1 MTAGRYLCPGGAGG
15 GKVQRHSCREL
26 RGYEAVIRVAIV
38 DDQPLFSDGLGRIV
52 GAQPELEVVG
62 TAHDGESGVAMCQ
75 KLRPDVVLM
84 DINMPVMDGV
94 TATGRLRELLPDAK
108 VLILTVNSD
117 DVHVFRGIKAGATGY
132 LLKDCTPD
140 DLSRAI
146 QTVYAGDTIMSPE
159 IARKM
164 LLAFEEDEEEHS
176 APTLTER
183 ELEIITALA
192 RGQSNKQIARGLSI
206 SEKTVRNHVSNI
218 YKKLHVYDRTQAV
231 LYAIREG
238 LIDADGIEGR

>member
-1 MTAGRYLCPGGAGG
+1 VVKFGVVGWTKEAAEVG
-15 GKVQRHSCREL
+15 
-26 RGYEAVIRVAIV
+26 AVIRVAIV
-38 DDQPLFSDGLGRIV
+38 DDQPLFTDGLGRIV
-52 GAQPELEVVG
+52 GAQPDMEVIG
-62 TAHDGESGVAMCQ
+62 IAHDGKSGVKMC
-75 KLRPDVVLM
+75 KELEPDVILM

-94 TATGRLRELLPDAK
+94 TATSKVRDLLPDAK
-108 VLILTVNSD
+108 VLILTVHAD

-132 LLKDCTPD
+132 LLKDCTPE

-146 QTVYAGDTIMSPE
+146 KTVHAGDTIMAPE

-164 LLAFEEDEEEHS
+164 LLAFEEADQEPS
-176 APTLTER
+176 APSLTYR
-183 ELEIITALA
+183 ELEVVKALA
-192 RGQSNKQIARGLSI
+192 RGRGNKQIARDLAI

-238 LIDADGIEGR
+238 LIEAEGFEER

>member
-1 MTAGRYLCPGGAGG
+1 M
-15 GKVQRHSCREL
+15 
-26 RGYEAVIRVAIV
+26 IRVAIV
-38 DDQPLFSDGLGRIV
+38 DDQPLLTDGLGRIV
-52 GAQPELEVVG
+52 GAQEGMEVVG
-62 TAHDGESGVAMCQ
+62 VAHDGESGVKMCAE
-75 KLRPDVVLM
+75 LRPDVILM

-94 TATGRLRELLPDAK
+94 TATGKIRDLLPDAK
-108 VLILTVNSD
+108 ILILTVHAD
-117 DVHVFRGIKAGATGY
+117 DVHVFQGIKAGATGY

-146 QTVYAGDTIMSPE
+146 QTVNAGDTIMAPE

-164 LLAFEEDEEEHS
+164 LLAFEEADPEQPE
-176 APTLTER
+176 APSLTRR
-183 ELEIITALA
+183 ELDIVTAFA
-192 RGQSNKQIARGLSI
+192 RGRGNKQIARDLSI

-238 LIDADGIEGR
+238 LIETEGLEEG

>member
-1 MTAGRYLCPGGAGG
+1 MGRLRRGG
-15 GKVQRHSCREL
+15 G
-26 RGYEAVIRVAIV
+26 GTDVIRVAIV
-38 DDQPLFSDGLGRIV
+38 DDQPLLTDGLGRIV
-52 GAQPELEVVG
+52 GAQEGMEVVG
-62 TAHDGESGVAMCQ
+62 VAHDGESGVKMCA
-75 KLRPDVVLM
+75 KLRPDVILM

-94 TATGRLRELLPDAK
+94 TATGKIRDLLPDAK
-108 VLILTVNSD
+108 ILILTVHAD
-117 DVHVFRGIKAGATGY
+117 DVHVFQGIKAGATGY

-146 QTVYAGDTIMSPE
+146 KTVNAGDTIMAPE

-164 LLAFEEDEEEHS
+164 LLAFEEADPEQPE
-176 APTLTER
+176 APSLTRR
-183 ELEIITALA
+183 ELDIVTAFA
-192 RGQSNKQIARGLSI
+192 RGRGNKQIARDLSI

-238 LIDADGIEGR
+238 LIETEGLEEG

>member
-1 MTAGRYLCPGGAGG
+1 
-15 GKVQRHSCREL
+15 
-26 RGYEAVIRVAIV
+26 VIRVAII
-38 DDQPLFSDGLGRIV
+38 DDQPLFTDGLGRIV
-52 GAQPELEVVG
+52 GAQPDMEVVG
-62 TAHDGESGVAMCQ
+62 IAHDGESGVKMCQ
-75 KLRPDVVLM
+75 ELRPDVILM

-94 TATGRLRELLPDAK
+94 TATSKVRDLLPGAK
-108 VLILTVNSD
+108 VLILTVHAD

-146 QTVYAGDTIMSPE
+146 KTVHAGDTIMAPE

-164 LLAFEEDEEEHS
+164 LLAFEEADQEPS
-176 APTLTER
+176 APSLTYR
-183 ELEIITALA
+183 ELEVVRSLA
-192 RGQSNKQIARGLSI
+192 RGRGNKQIARDLNI

-238 LIDADGIEGR
+238 LIDANGFEAK

>member
-1 MTAGRYLCPGGAGG
+1 M
-15 GKVQRHSCREL
+15 
-26 RGYEAVIRVAIV
+26 IRVAIV
-38 DDQPLFSDGLGRIV
+38 DDQPLLTDGLGRIV
-52 GAQPELEVVG
+52 GAQPEMEVVG
-62 TAHDGESGVAMCQ
+62 VAHDGESGVKMCEE
-75 KLRPDVVLM
+75 LAPDVILM

-94 TATGRLRELLPDAK
+94 TATSKVRDILPDAR
-108 VLILTVNSD
+108 VLILTVHAD
-117 DVHVFRGIKAGATGY
+117 DMHVFRGIKAGATGY

-146 QTVYAGDTIMSPE
+146 KGVYAGDTIMAPE

-164 LLAFEEDEEEHS
+164 LLAFEEAEEEPE
-176 APTLTER
+176 APSLSTR
-183 ELEIITALA
+183 ELDVVRALA
-192 RGQSNKQIARGLSI
+192 RGRGNKQIAKDLHI

-238 LIDADGIEGR
+238 LIETEGLEEN